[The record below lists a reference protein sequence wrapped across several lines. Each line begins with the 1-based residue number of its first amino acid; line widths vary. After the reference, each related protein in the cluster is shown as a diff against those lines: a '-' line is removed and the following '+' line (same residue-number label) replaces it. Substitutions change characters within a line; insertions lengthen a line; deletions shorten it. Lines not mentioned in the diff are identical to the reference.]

1 MRYGILRLRWP
12 TKSEVAVQ
20 IVLALFFALC
30 ASDFLQARR
39 ARSCSEPASM
49 GLAATCYPWGGEG
62 PVAGRWSY
70 ASKDNY
76 LRSGIALLLVLLAG
90 ILRRFSRP
98 IPASV

>member
-1 MRYGILRLRWP
+1 
-12 TKSEVAVQ
+12 
-20 IVLALFFALC
+20 
-30 ASDFLQARR
+30 
-39 ARSCSEPASM
+39 M

-90 ILRRFSRP
+90 ILAPFFAPDPRIGLTAMVI
-98 IPASV
+98 IPVAGFAGSEWLARLL